1 MGAPQVGPWDGL
13 SSPRRCNPAVKE
25 VHGEAEPVQREDGR
39 QRTRARKTSP
49 AQAEA
54 PTGAHIERKAR
65 EMSAVF
71 VLDAER
77 RPLAPVHPGRARL
90 LLKAGQAAVFKRYPF
105 TIILKRSVA
114 WPAPQR
120 FRLKIDPGSKT
131 TGLALVDEQTHEVV
145 WAADCGALACAQG
158 RAPGAQAA
166 PYPLQTGEVC
176 QPAQERRL
184 AAALPAES
192 GAERGDLGPAVAQA
206 LPHRGALAGAGEF

>member
-1 MGAPQVGPWDGL
+1 MLPLEECPDADQLPRPLSMRGRPRSRSLGAPKVGPWYGL
-13 SSPRRCNPAVKE
+13 TSPRRRNPGVKE

-90 LLKAGQAAVFKRYPF
+90 LLPRDAQRADVAEEAGHFLLASTKLTGMIQQHIFASQDVPERFKCQ
-105 TIILKRSVA
+105 ILSFVRI
-114 WPAPQR
+114 Q
-120 FRLKIDPGSKT
+120 
-131 TGLALVDEQTHEVV
+131 
-145 WAADCGALACAQG
+145 
-158 RAPGAQAA
+158 
-166 PYPLQTGEVC
+166 
-176 QPAQERRL
+176 
-184 AAALPAES
+184 
-192 GAERGDLGPAVAQA
+192 
-206 LPHRGALAGAGEF
+206 